1 MSTLWMT
8 FVSILT
14 VTIPVVSSPALGDTD
29 DIDH

>member
-1 MSTLWMT
+1 MSILWEA
-8 FVSILT
+8 FVSVLT